1 MAKDLSLK
9 IAIKLL
15 TNNFNKG
22 IAGVTSMIRSMT
34 MRIMAYASAL
44 GVGAISASN
53 FISKLRDVAKETTQA
68 NIALKNVSGGI
79 ENFSANQAWLIEL
92 SKKYGVNINALTL
105 SYAKFKAAA
114 DIANLSIAD
123 QRKIFDSVARSAV
136 AFGLNAEDQRGVFMA
151 LQQMMSKGKVMAE
164 ELRLQL
170 AERMPVAT
178 QAMARAVGV
187 SVEELDK
194 LLKQGKVLSK
204 DVLPRFADE
213 LAKMTQNVDTD
224 NLNKSLVDF
233 GNVFVDLAK
242 KLNFEGLFKGLV
254 EKGTAAL
261 RLLADNANIIAGVI
275 KAALYGMVGY
285 GVRGIFSGFVGE
297 SETAIASAIK
307 KEEQLTAAKAKEAE
321 AREALTKAE
330 AANEEALNLKKSLG
344 ADATANAQIAA
355 ARRVEQ
361 TEARLEKARRDH
373 NQRTENLKR
382 AEAAVTADVQEQA
395 ALKTASTWRKAM
407 NGISI
412 AAGRAWKSIKAF
424 GITSIWMALLGL
436 LASVVKKLWDIA
448 ANAIR
453 IRRIVK
459 DTIKELN
466 KPVATPAEV
475 NEVKVQFD
483 IVQNKSGKYNDT
495 QREAALKRLNELLGT
510 EYKLTAK
517 LSDKY
522 DEITRKIAR
531 FNEYLMAQQK
541 LEQARQVLADKEE
554 AKADKLGEEGFK
566 PEQTIRVDRETGKT
580 IAIEENEDFLELK
593 EYNAAIAEAKKA
605 VEQRTAEVAKY
616 AAEFSSES
624 RKSPLDLD
632 LGGGGAADTTK
643 DRTPYQQ
650 FAAGYIDQL
659 DELATQRRLNL
670 ISEKE
675 YDRALRDLIE
685 KTYAEANAKGDV
697 ETLNSPIYRNIE
709 AQFVGSTHGELRERE
724 EAIVDAID
732 EYEKKLLEQQ
742 RLFDQK
748 AVTEEQYREA
758 LQQLSKKVYEELARF
773 DLTGISRD
781 VALRATTTKSAAAI
795 TTRANSRV
803 EPSSSRRRISPVDL
817 VKKTEA
823 ERIEV
828 QLTLAQDELANLRSE
843 AENVVGGMLDEIAEK
858 EKKVKSLSE
867 ALALAETEEALKR
880 VNKELIRGSWNTLS
894 GAVHG
899 VDGLVGAIDTLKST
913 LSDEDASGWEKFVAG
928 FAVLENVVK
937 TAFTIADGIKAMKDA
952 LLAATAAKQ
961 SIAATEK
968 VQAAQTVAQNTAVA
982 ASEAGKS
989 ASKTIPF
996 PFSLAAIGVA
1006 IAAVI
1011 AAFGALPKFAK
1022 GGVVGGNSKHGDKVL
1037 ARLNS
1042 GEGVLTEQGMANL
1055 DALASASTQPPVNV
1069 HITGEFT
1076 ASGRALKLVLD
1087 RQTRHEQRTQ

>member
-114 DIANLSIAD
+114 DIANMSIAD

-213 LAKMTQNVDTD
+213 LAKVTQNVDTD

-297 SETAIASAIK
+297 SEKAIASAIK

-344 ADATANAQIAA
+344 ADATAKAQIAA

-407 NGISI
+407 NGVSI

-424 GITSIWMALLGL
+424 GITSIWTALLGL
-436 LASVVKKLWDIA
+436 LASIVKKLWDIA

-466 KPVATPAEV
+466 KPVATPADV

-483 IVQNKSGKYNDT
+483 IVQNKSGKYNDA

-522 DEITRKIAR
+522 DEITRKITR

-541 LEQARQVLADKEE
+541 LEQARQALADKEE

-566 PEQTIRVDRETGKT
+566 PKRTIRVNRETGKT

-593 EYNAAIAEAKKA
+593 NYNAAIAEAKKA

-624 RKSPLDLD
+624 RKSPLDL
-632 LGGGGAADTTK
+632 GGGGDADTPK
-643 DRTPYQQ
+643 DRTPSQE
-650 FAAGYIDQL
+650 FASGYIDQL

-758 LQQLSKKVYEELARF
+758 LQQLAKKVYEELAGF

-817 VKKTEA
+817 VKMTEA

-880 VNKELIRGSWNTLS
+880 VNKELIRGSWDTLS

-928 FAVLENVVK
+928 FAVLENVVN

-1042 GEGVLTEQGMANL
+1042 GEGVLTEQGMTNL
-1055 DALASASTQPPVNV
+1055 DALAAASTRPPVNV

-1087 RQTRHEQRTQ
+1087 RQTRHEQRTK